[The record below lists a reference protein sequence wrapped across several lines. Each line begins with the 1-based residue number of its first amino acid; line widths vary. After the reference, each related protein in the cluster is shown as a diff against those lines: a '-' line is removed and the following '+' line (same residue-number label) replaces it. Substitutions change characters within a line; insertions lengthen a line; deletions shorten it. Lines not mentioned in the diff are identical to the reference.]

1 MRRLATLLLAVI
13 CLAGCMH
20 DDYTGEP
27 FFILEY
33 SLDGDRIVYEDWGS
47 LRPGLF
53 GSSLIASH
61 ESAGLHTRGAGSGQS
76 VACFDI
82 TTSAIRIAFETGQ
95 GAFIEGKRYEYEN
108 NPQKGEWDSGVSMLY
123 SPAKARV
130 EEGWYSFSRKCSEP
144 FGRYEVYFE
153 FTCRN
158 DQQTFEI
165 RDGVIKVGRRFQG
178 DVSNLIKK
186 AQ

>member
-1 MRRLATLLLAVI
+1 
-13 CLAGCMH
+13 
-20 DDYTGEP
+20 
-27 FFILEY
+27 
-33 SLDGDRIVYEDWGS
+33 
-47 LRPGLF
+47 
-53 GSSLIASH
+53 
-61 ESAGLHTRGAGSGQS
+61 
-76 VACFDI
+76 
-82 TTSAIRIAFETGQ
+82 
-95 GAFIEGKRYEYEN
+95 
-108 NPQKGEWDSGVSMLY
+108 MLY